1 MSYISCS
8 STSYKFVLLFSI
20 TAKLIVSNYI
30 YQNQYGTYH
39 MQTNFEIK
47 PLHKCHTQINSRG
60 WLEHIYACSRDI
72 SGKGGPCLSKQWTH
86 VESSNN
92 QASKLRQVE
101 ILQEYIRPNEFI
113 LMLSFT
119 LINASYLSS
128 PFQISYPIVQMAMP
142 INANDFLQKIDRN
155 IDFSEG
161 SLKKKILARGDKN
174 ETDCH
179 CLLIVGNSV

>member
-1 MSYISCS
+1 
-8 STSYKFVLLFSI
+8 
-20 TAKLIVSNYI
+20 
-30 YQNQYGTYH
+30 
-39 MQTNFEIK
+39 
-47 PLHKCHTQINSRG
+47 
-60 WLEHIYACSRDI
+60 
-72 SGKGGPCLSKQWTH
+72 
-86 VESSNN
+86 
-92 QASKLRQVE
+92 
-101 ILQEYIRPNEFI
+101 
-113 LMLSFT
+113 MLSFT

-179 CLLIVGNSV
+179 CLLIVGNSVQPPLHMQCLERSDRRMRGLYAASCKIKTDSNASAIFVVFFKGYNLYLVRDEKQYLQIYEYVYSCRLSFAK